1 MFLKT
6 LIYPYR
12 ILDSG
17 CFKSMD
23 TECQLRVPE
32 AKKARYETNFS
43 LCIICQV
50 DTSEPL
56 VDNPSA
62 HEKLLTYISDRA
74 TYGDGKYPDIQ
85 RRLEYFSHHDIQAKC
100 ATWHRKCY
108 QDTVH
113 RKCYQD
119 TVHRGHCNRAKER
132 YERMIAAKDSQRSVD
147 SHLSGSRTFTRSQ
160 SAPYNSYLCFFCED
174 PGSYKYPL
182 HRVAIQNA
190 GISVKEAIEKS
201 GNERLRVKLSTALD
215 PIDIRYHKHCWATEV
230 THVLR
235 KTEDTNFTITSV
247 ADKIAAD
254 IEFLCMLET
263 RWLCS
268 QHVFLGRCVCKHPNC
283 QQCKK
288 YRQQSNMSQEIE
300 ATNSE

>member
-1 MFLKT
+1 
-6 LIYPYR
+6 
-12 ILDSG
+12 
-17 CFKSMD
+17 MD

-56 VDNPSA
+56 VENPSV
-62 HEKLLTYISDRA
+62 HEKLLTYISDCA

-85 RRLEYFSHHDIQAKC
+85 RRLEYFSHRDIQAKC

-108 QDTVH
+108 Q
-113 RKCYQD
+113 
-119 TVHRGHCNRAKER
+119 ER

-147 SHLSGSRTFTRSQ
+147 SHLSRSRTFTRSQ
-160 SAPYNSYLCFFCED
+160 STPYNSNLCFFCED

-182 HRVAIQNA
+182 HRVATQNA
-190 GISVKEAIEKS
+190 DISVKEAIEKS
-201 GNERLRVKLSTALD
+201 GNEKLRVKLSTALD
-215 PIDIRYHKHCWATEV
+215 PQDAHAIDIRYHKHCWATEV

-235 KTEDTNFTITSV
+235 KTEDTKFTITSV

-263 RWLCS
+263 AL
-268 QHVFLGRCVCKHPNC
+268 QDGL
-283 QQCKK
+283 
-288 YRQQSNMSQEIE
+288 
-300 ATNSE
+300 